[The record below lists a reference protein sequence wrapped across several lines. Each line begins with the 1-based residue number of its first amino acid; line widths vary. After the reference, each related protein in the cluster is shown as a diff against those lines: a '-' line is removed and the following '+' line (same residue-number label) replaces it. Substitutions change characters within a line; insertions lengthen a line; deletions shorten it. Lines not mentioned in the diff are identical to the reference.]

1 MANRSYDAEYEPRP
15 GESAGEEELRYR
27 RFLRA
32 LGAAGLGNPER
43 AEACAVAVLC
53 TLEQRLT
60 GPEARDLNFELPWAL
75 RDLLRRCELH
85 PRARPE
91 KIGRAEFL
99 ARVAEQ
105 LEVDEV
111 QAEAIT
117 RTVFASARAM
127 ISEKEAG
134 DVASQLPPDLEPLWA
149 PAS

>member
-1 MANRSYDAEYEPRP
+1 MANRSYDAQYEPRP
-15 GESAGEEELRYR
+15 GEDAGQEELRYQ

-32 LGAAGLGNPER
+32 LRAAGLGNAER

-91 KIGRAEFL
+91 KIGRAEYL

-111 QAEAIT
+111 QAEAIA
-117 RTVFASARAM
+117 RTVLATARSFV
-127 ISEKEAG
+127 SEKEAA
-134 DVASQLPPDLEPLWA
+134 DVASQLPPDLETLWA
-149 PAS
+149 PPA